1 MHEMVKGANVGLAAL
16 SEDVDAVSVSLGWTS
31 STGEGDADVS
41 VMLLGADG
49 KVRGDGDFYFYNNP
63 VAADGSVQLL
73 GKKPVEEGSEDQIVF
88 DLTAIP
94 DDVERIVVAASRYEG
109 ARFGELDDL
118 RVVLADG
125 SGEGLLRFAIDDAGS
140 VSAVIFGELYRRAGE
155 WKFRAVGQGYASGLA
170 GLATDFGVDIEDDA
184 SDADADADAE
194 ADVDVEA
201 DVDPGVA
208 TVEDRGVVAGN
219 GAGEA
224 AVGTAGAGVVATAVE
239 QATPSPLAG
248 SVTPVGAVTPAGP
261 PGLVTQADPAGPVTP
276 ADPARPEAPGALVPG
291 QSLESGGVRAGA
303 QAGTLPAVPA
313 PRQPEEDAGG
323 RKPSARPR
331 TAKKKVT
338 LPKAVKKSLAE
349 NESWREARLFPVSAL
364 KSDRDREARAT
375 SVLLSVMAQVP
386 EFGRRLT
393 AAFGAPAGRMET
405 FTEVSLP
412 HGETPRRPDG
422 VIRVERAGKLWTA
435 LVETKTNGNALRTE
449 QVQAYMDIAAR
460 RGYEAVITL
469 SNDVALEGSPL
480 VDVKIDRRRKHKVA
494 LRHLSWAEVAHQAQM
509 LIRHEG
515 VGNSAHAWLLQELLH
530 YLQHENSGCHG
541 FQNMGAAWVPVR
553 NGIDDETLCQ
563 GDPRALEVVESW
575 ERLIRQVCLGLG
587 GELGQKVLPVR
598 RARRGTDP
606 EVRRAEMADQ
616 LCREGRLEAEL
627 RIEGTPGILALS
639 ADLRTGKLR
648 TSIEIP
654 APEQGYPLNWAK
666 RLVRKLAEAPA
677 DLHVETLVDGGTGGP
692 RGTLERLRPE
702 PGDMLPANG
711 AQITGFRL
719 SLFKGMGS
727 TRGNAESGFIRSVD
741 DAVHR
746 FYGTVV
752 VHLDRPAARRAPTAE
767 RVAVG

>member
-1 MHEMVKGANVGLAAL
+1 MYEMVKGANVGLAGL
-16 SEDVDAVSVSLGWTS
+16 SDQVDSVSVTLGWAS

-41 VMLLGADG
+41 VMLLGEHG
-49 KVRGDGDFYFYNNP
+49 KVRDDGDFYFYNNP

-73 GKKPVEEGSEDQIVF
+73 GKKPAEEGSEDQIVF

-94 DDVERIVVAASRYEG
+94 ADVERIVVAASRYEG

-118 RVVLADG
+118 RVTLADG

-140 VSAVIFGELYRRAGE
+140 VSAFIFGELYRRAGE
-155 WKFRAVGQGYASGLA
+155 WKFRAVGQGYDNGLA

-184 SDADADADAE
+184 
-194 ADVDVEA
+194 ADVD
-201 DVDPGVA
+201 D
-208 TVEDRGVVAGN
+208 VEDETDIAAAAAADGQGE
-219 GAGEA
+219 EA
-224 AVGTAGAGVVATAVE
+224 APADAGGVGELAGAAPSVAAPAITASSAAVVE
-239 QATPSPLAG
+239 RESPA
-248 SVTPVGAVTPAGP
+248 A
-261 PGLVTQADPAGPVTP
+261 
-276 ADPARPEAPGALVPG
+276 
-291 QSLESGGVRAGA
+291 
-303 QAGTLPAVPA
+303 TLPAVPA
-313 PRQPEEDAGG
+313 PRQPGEDEEPK
-323 RKPSARPR
+323 KPSARPR

-338 LPKAVKKSLAE
+338 LPKAVRKTLAE

-364 KSDRDREARAT
+364 KSDRDRETRAT

-393 AAFGAPAGRMET
+393 AAFGAPAGRTET

-435 LVETKTNGNALRTE
+435 LLETKTNGNALRTD

-480 VDVKIDRRRKHKVA
+480 VDVKIDGRRKHKVA
-494 LRHLSWAEVAHQAQM
+494 LRHLSWAEVTHQAQM

-553 NGIDDETLCQ
+553 KGIDDETLCQ
-563 GDPRALEVVESW
+563 GDGRALEVVESW

-606 EVRRAEMADQ
+606 GVRRAEMADH
-616 LCREGRLEAEL
+616 LCLEGKLLAEL
-627 RIEGTPGILALS
+627 RIEGTPGVLGLS

-648 TSIEIP
+648 TSVEIP
-654 APEQGYPLNWAK
+654 APEQGYPLSWAK
-666 RLVRKLAEAPA
+666 RLIKRLAEAPA
-677 DLHVETLVDGGTGGP
+677 DLHVETLVEGEAGGP

-702 PGDMLPANG
+702 PADLLPVNG

-746 FYGTVV
+746 FYSSVV
-752 VHLDRPAARRAPTAE
+752 VPLDHPTSRRAPAAE
-767 RVAVG
+767 RTPAVSA